1 MGILFEN
8 CNFKIPVMLFLSFHV
23 SSVWSGRKGKE
34 SGLIKSTVRP
44 TILNRCWKKS
54 FVKKYEQIL
63 LYLLYLYIQN
73 KTLRSKTT
81 GLSIITGIYFP
92 YRSIIRLRYSSRTI
106 RSALLLPT
114 VKALLLSCSHTFEEL
129 LSTTF

>member
-1 MGILFEN
+1 MGIPFEN

-54 FVKKYEQIL
+54 FVKKHEQIL
-63 LYLLYLYIQN
+63 LYLLYFYIQN
-73 KTLRSKTT
+73 RILYSKTR
-81 GLSIITGIYFP
+81 GLSIITGIVYP
-92 YRSIIRLRYSSRTI
+92 YRSIIRLRYFSRTI

-114 VKALLLSCSHTFEEL
+114 VKVLLLSCFHTFEEL
-129 LSTTF
+129 LLTTL